1 MAYTWWVSAHGGLVH
16 PARTL
21 PGVTTEPSNSTPS
34 TPTPVSATPNT
45 STQWEILGERLVDD
59 TRRANV
65 SIASVRLPD
74 GVEFEQWVLRVPAAI
89 MVLMLDDQDRV
100 LMMWRHRFI
109 IDAWVWE
116 LPGGYLDPDEIPH
129 TAAFREAEEE
139 TGWRPR
145 EVREYLRFQ
154 PMVGTVDQ
162 PNIVYL
168 ARGGHDTGAAPD
180 INEAQEIRWIPLA
193 EIPGLIESGQ
203 IIGAA
208 SVAGLM
214 KVLLDRAEGQL

>member
-1 MAYTWWVSAHGGLVH
+1 M
-16 PARTL
+16 
-21 PGVTTEPSNSTPS
+21 TPS
-34 TPTPVSATPNT
+34 RP
-45 STQWEILGERLVDD
+45 TQWQILGERMVDD

-65 SIASVRLPD
+65 SIASVRLPN

-109 IDAWVWE
+109 IDSWVWE

-129 TAAFREAEEE
+129 AAAFREAEEE

-162 PNIVYL
+162 PNVVYL
-168 ARGGHDTGAAPD
+168 ARGGHDTGTAPD

-203 IIGAA
+203 IVGAA

-214 KVLLDRAEGQL
+214 KALLDRAEGRL

>member
-1 MAYTWWVSAHGGLVH
+1 MS
-16 PARTL
+16 
-21 PGVTTEPSNSTPS
+21 TEPGNSIPNSPASISPTPS
-34 TPTPVSATPNT
+34 R
-45 STQWEILGERLVDD
+45 STQWEILDERLVDD

-89 MVLMLDDQDRV
+89 MVLMLDDHDQV

-109 IDAWVWE
+109 IDQWVWE
-116 LPGGYLDPDEIPH
+116 LPGGYLDPNEGPQA
-129 TAAFREAEEE
+129 AAFREAEEE

-162 PNIVYL
+162 PNIIYL

-180 INEAQEIRWIPLA
+180 INEAEEVRWIPLA
-193 EIPGLIESGQ
+193 EIPGLIEAGK
-203 IIGAA
+203 IVGAA

-214 KVLLDRAEGQL
+214 KVLLDRAEGRL

>member
-1 MAYTWWVSAHGGLVH
+1 MTCMRGERGRRT
-16 PARTL
+16 RTL
-21 PGVTTEPSNSTPS
+21 PGVSTEPSNPTSMTP
-34 TPTPVSATPNT
+34 AQGN

-59 TRRANV
+59 TRRASV

-109 IDAWVWE
+109 IDTWVWE

-162 PNIVYL
+162 PNIIYL
-168 ARGGHDTGAAPD
+168 ARGATDTGAAPD
-180 INEAQEIRWIPLA
+180 VNETDTVRWIPLD
-193 EIPGLIESGQ
+193 EIEGLIAEGK
-203 IIGAA
+203 IIGAG
-208 SVAGLM
+208 SVAPLY
-214 KVLLDRAEGQL
+214 KLLLARAEGKLRAQEA

>member
-1 MAYTWWVSAHGGLVH
+1 MRGELGRRT
-16 PARTL
+16 RTL
-21 PGVTTEPSNSTPS
+21 PGVSTEPSNPTSV
-34 TPTPVSATPNT
+34 TPTQGN

-109 IDAWVWE
+109 INTWVWE

-129 TAAFREAEEE
+129 AAAFREAEEE

-162 PNIVYL
+162 PNIIYL

-203 IIGAA
+203 IVGAA

-214 KVLLDRAEGQL
+214 KVLLDRAEGRL